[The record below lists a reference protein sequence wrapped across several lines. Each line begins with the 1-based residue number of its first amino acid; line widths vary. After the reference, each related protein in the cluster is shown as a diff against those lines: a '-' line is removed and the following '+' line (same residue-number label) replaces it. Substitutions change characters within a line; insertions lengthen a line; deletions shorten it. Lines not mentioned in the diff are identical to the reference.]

1 MAPESSTQTDLEQ
14 NAPGSSSNPTFPP
27 NAQTPAQTF
36 TQQQQEQQQQQ
47 QQPGF
52 QQDPR
57 SYGPPYAP
65 YPQQADPNQPW
76 TPPRVAEAKGW
87 MITKLALHGISI
99 VTCIIGLG
107 LTGALR
113 SVETL
118 GLIALGA
125 CPIFVFALAW
135 SIAEIATRFARKWKA
150 GIHPGA
156 HVAVSLLIWLGAAVV
171 GGLES
176 TLSSYYSSF
185 DYLDEDC
192 EYDSNVR
199 RYVCTSNDNVSSKR
213 TLFIALSVFTCL
225 VWLWHFIL
233 FVGACIDT
241 QKRNAAMRKPVT
253 MVFGGPAY
261 WVPGSQGFQQMP
273 QYYGPPPGQNIPM
286 QNWAPPQA
294 EGGNG
299 KEPMAMAQPA
309 VQRYA

>member
-1 MAPESSTQTDLEQ
+1 MAPESSTQTDP
-14 NAPGSSSNPTFPP
+14 APATAPAAPPT
-27 NAQTPAQTF
+27 AQYAPQTYA
-36 TQQQQEQQQQQ
+36 QQQQ

-65 YPQQADPNQPW
+65 YPQQPAQQQW
-76 TPPRVAEAKGW
+76 TPPRVAESKAW
-87 MITKLALHGISI
+87 MITKLTLHGIDI
-99 VTCIIGLG
+99 VCCIVGLG

-113 SVETL
+113 STETL
-118 GLIALGA
+118 GLVALGA
-125 CPIFVFALAW
+125 CPLFVVATIW
-135 SIAEIATRFARKWKA
+135 DIAELATRFGRKWKA

-156 HVAVSLLIWLGAAVV
+156 HVAISLFIWLGAAIV

-176 TLSSYYSSF
+176 TFSAYYNEF

-192 EYDSNVR
+192 EYNSSQG
-199 RYVCTSNDNVSSKR
+199 RYICTSSDKVGSKR

-241 QKRNAAMRKPVT
+241 QKRNAAMRRPVT

-261 WVPGSQGFQQMP
+261 WGPGAQGFQQVP
-273 QYYGPPPGQNIPM
+273 QYYGPPQGQNIPM
-286 QNWAPPQA
+286 QNWAPPQM
-294 EGGNG
+294 GNG
-299 KEPMAMAQPA
+299 KEPMAATQPA
-309 VQRYA
+309 AERYA